1 MTAVRLTGNLARN
14 LSTVKLVSYDDPMRA
29 DAARNHENVLA
40 AARRLFAEHGVSGVS
55 MEQVAREAG
64 VAKGT
69 VFHRFGDRAGLA
81 RALLGEHER
90 RLQERILRGP
100 PPLGPGAPPR
110 ERLEA
115 FVVALA
121 ELTDA
126 QRALL
131 LEVDGS
137 RPGARF
143 RTGAYAAWRLHATIL
158 LDELR
163 PGRDN
168 EMLAHVLLAP
178 LAADLVEHVRNDERR
193 PLDDLTHAVLEVTRR
208 LSA

>member
-1 MTAVRLTGNLARN
+1 MTGTGEPRPATEPR
-14 LSTVKLVSYDDPMRA
+14 PMRA

-40 AARRLFAEHGVSGVS
+40 AARHLFAERGVSGVS

-90 RLQERILRGP
+90 RLQERILRGR

-110 ERLEA
+110 ERLDA
-115 FVVALA
+115 FIVALA
-121 ELTDA
+121 ELTDT
-126 QRALL
+126 QRELL

-163 PGRDN
+163 PSHDN
-168 EMLAHVLLAP
+168 EVLAHVLLAP
-178 LAADLVEHVRNDERR
+178 LAADLVEHIRNDQRR
-193 PLDDLTHAVLEVTRR
+193 RLDDLTRAVLEVARR
-208 LSA
+208 LSP